1 MGSVGEVLRGDQ
13 HEAIRSLRGKIKDK
27 EQTIKNKQRT
37 RSRTKKKQ
45 VQETKPENK
54 RQDRLYRTQGKNR
67 EHRQTQGISSCTRT
81 TDKEYTTRT
90 IIKSK

>member
-54 RQDRLYRTQGKNR
+54 RQDR
-67 EHRQTQGISSCTRT
+67 
-81 TDKEYTTRT
+81 
-90 IIKSK
+90 

>member
-27 EQTIKNKQRT
+27 EQAIKNKQRT
-37 RSRTKKKQ
+37 RSSTKKKQ

-54 RQDRLYRTQGKNR
+54 RQGLYRTQGKNR
-67 EHRQTQGISSCTRT
+67 EQRISSCTRT
-81 TDKEYTTRT
+81 TNKEYTTRT
-90 IIKSK
+90 TIKSK